1 MLSATLRQTQRNSPR
16 IADHRSSRAFRFVP
30 FVQAAPSPRVHL
42 AGWKDTCFPHSRQT
56 PIPTRSARGDRD
68 CNCSNHDCQQRSR
81 KLRAKRHRTAPD
93 RTDRR
98 RLPSVWAGT
107 GRTARPASRDH
118 QASRS
123 DVLATASGK
132 GPPSIRHRDRSAR
145 EARHVHNPFAGSR
158 CRLGSSSGPIG
169 FGSGAPRDIPL
180 GRAVRRSRSP
190 GTSRMRLLAFT
201 AAAPSVPHDATGQGC
216 DGLGA

>member
-132 GPPSIRHRDRSAR
+132 GVPSIRHRDRSAR
-145 EARHVHNPFAGSR
+145 EARHVHNPFAGTR
-158 CRLGSSSGPIG
+158 CRLGSSS
-169 FGSGAPRDIPL
+169 
-180 GRAVRRSRSP
+180 RADRIRFRRATRHPARSRRSSIEIAGNIQDAPARFY
-190 GTSRMRLLAFT
+190 SRGAVCTTR
-201 AAAPSVPHDATGQGC
+201 C
-216 DGLGA
+216 DGTRL

>member
-30 FVQAAPSPRVHL
+30 SVKQRRRRALHL
-42 AGWKDTCFPHSRQT
+42 AGRKDTCFPHSRQT

-68 CNCSNHDCQQRSR
+68 CNCSNHDRQQWSR

-98 RLPSVWAGT
+98 RLPSVWAGIA
-107 GRTARPASRDH
+107 RTARPASRDH
-118 QASRS
+118 QPSRS

-132 GPPSIRHRDRSAR
+132 QLPRSGTERPKREGGAACPPSLCRVALSAWFIL
-145 EARHVHNPFAGSR
+145 P
-158 CRLGSSSGPIG
+158 
-169 FGSGAPRDIPL
+169 
-180 GRAVRRSRSP
+180 GR
-190 GTSRMRLLAFT
+190 
-201 AAAPSVPHDATGQGC
+201 
-216 DGLGA
+216 